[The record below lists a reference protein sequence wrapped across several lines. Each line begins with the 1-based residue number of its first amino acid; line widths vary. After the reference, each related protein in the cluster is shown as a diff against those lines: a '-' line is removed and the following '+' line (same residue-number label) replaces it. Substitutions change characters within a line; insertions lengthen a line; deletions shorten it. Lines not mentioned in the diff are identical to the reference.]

1 MRIASRLFRDALLS
15 LGPAPKV
22 PCTCR
27 EWGRRTYNLIL
38 NRSTKQNGPLEDPQE
53 NSGERRRL
61 GRIVHDD
68 RGAAS
73 VEWLDAPADEVR
85 TRLEV
90 EKSPSS
96 GRGPRDPFGV
106 DTLSIQNEETFDPYS
121 RKTVTDRKS
130 TGSTSR
136 TDLRKL
142 SEWIKLKRAMEE
154 RQKNGDEE

>member
-1 MRIASRLFRDALLS
+1 M
-15 LGPAPKV
+15 
-22 PCTCR
+22 
-27 EWGRRTYNLIL
+27 
-38 NRSTKQNGPLEDPQE
+38 
-53 NSGERRRL
+53 
-61 GRIVHDD
+61 HDD
-68 RGAAS
+68 RGSAS
-73 VEWLDAPADEVR
+73 VEWHDAPADEVR

-96 GRGPRDPFGV
+96 GRGARDPLRL
-106 DTLSIQNEETFDPYS
+106 DTLSIQTDETFDPYS

-154 RQKNGDEE
+154 RQKSGGGDDTEE

>member
-1 MRIASRLFRDALLS
+1 
-15 LGPAPKV
+15 
-22 PCTCR
+22 
-27 EWGRRTYNLIL
+27 L
-38 NRSTKQNGPLEDPQE
+38 NRSTTKPNGQLAAGEQD

-68 RGAAS
+68 RGSAS

-90 EKSPSS
+90 EKSASS
-96 GRGPRDPFGV
+96 GRGARDPLGLEV
-106 DTLSIQNEETFDPYS
+106 LSVQTDETFDPYS

-154 RQKNGDEE
+154 RAKNGDGEAEE

>member
-1 MRIASRLFRDALLS
+1 LLS
-15 LGPAPKV
+15 LGWLSQV

-27 EWGRRTYNLIL
+27 KWGRRTYNLIL
-38 NRSTKQNGPLEDPQE
+38 NRSTTKQNGQPEADEQD
-53 NSGERRRL
+53 NSSERRRL

-68 RGAAS
+68 RGSAS

-90 EKSPSS
+90 EKSPST
-96 GRGPRDPFGV
+96 GRGTRDPLGV
-106 DTLSIQNEETFDPYS
+106 GTLSIQTDETFDPYS
-121 RKTVTDRKS
+121 RKTVPDRKP
-130 TGSTSR
+130 TGGTSR

-154 RQKNGDEE
+154 RQKSGDSDAED

>member
-1 MRIASRLFRDALLS
+1 
-15 LGPAPKV
+15 
-22 PCTCR
+22 
-27 EWGRRTYNLIL
+27 L
-38 NRSTKQNGPLEDPQE
+38 NRSTKIQNGHLEADQQD
-53 NSGERRRL
+53 NSSERRRL

-68 RGAAS
+68 RGSAS

-90 EKSPSS
+90 EKSPST
-96 GRGPRDPFGV
+96 GRGTRDPFGA
-106 DTLSIQNEETFDPYS
+106 DMLSIQADETFDPYS
-121 RKTVTDRKS
+121 RKTVPARKP

-154 RQKNGDEE
+154 RQKNGDGDAEE